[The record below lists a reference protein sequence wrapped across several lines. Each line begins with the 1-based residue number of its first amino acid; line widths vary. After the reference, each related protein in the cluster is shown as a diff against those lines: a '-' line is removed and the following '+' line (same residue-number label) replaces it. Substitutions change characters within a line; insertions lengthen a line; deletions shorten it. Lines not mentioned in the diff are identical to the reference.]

1 MIPRLQGHFPIFGLV
16 FFVLKS
22 LFGTARQW
30 NREKFAILTLKPRSH
45 VRNLIYRTW
54 ANRHYPRDNFVPR
67 FSLLPVE
74 NPGNEVAGCP
84 RESGTGLHNVFQ
96 VPLPYSVFRTLLATG
111 ITDMVPLDNN
121 RKTGKPIRDHQ
132 IVECLN
138 KRLQRRG
145 INPLF

>member
-1 MIPRLQGHFPIFGLV
+1 MV

-22 LFGTARQW
+22 LLGIARQW
-30 NREKFAILTLKPRSH
+30 NREKFAIWTLKPRSH
-45 VRNLIYRTW
+45 VRNLIYRTR
-54 ANRHYPRDNFVPR
+54 AIRHYPRDNFVPR

-74 NPGNEVAGCP
+74 KPGNKVADCP
-84 RESGTGLHNVFQ
+84 LESGTELHNVFE
-96 VPLPYSVFRTLLATG
+96 VPLPGSVFRTLLATG

-138 KRLQRRG
+138 KRLQEEG
-145 INPLF
+145 LSYCFKPS